1 MVDKKDKA
9 KKRRRRGRPL
19 KEESNA
25 IQLDKNLIE
34 MKEAFIAM
42 IPEAHKVL
50 RDMMNNP
57 KTKENI
63 RQGIATYVLEKAA
76 SMQEEYDEMFGEEEE
91 ESTVVDAT
99 PTPFSPFTTEIIP
112 INDQ

>member
-1 MVDKKDKA
+1 MVDKKEKT

-42 IPEAHKVL
+42 VPEAHKVL

-76 SMQEEYDEMFGEEEE
+76 AMQEEYDEMFGEEEE

-99 PTPFSPFTTEIIP
+99 PTSFSPFTTEIIS

>member
-1 MVDKKDKA
+1 MVDKKEKT

-91 ESTVVDAT
+91 ESPVVDAT

-112 INDQ
+112 INDR

>member
-1 MVDKKDKA
+1 MVDKKEKT

-42 IPEAHKVL
+42 VPEAHKVL
-50 RDMMNNP
+50 RDLMNNP

-76 SMQEEYDEMFGEEEE
+76 SMQEEYDEMFGEDEE

-99 PTPFSPFTTEIIP
+99 PTPFSPFTTEIIS
-112 INDQ
+112 IGDQ